1 MTTRTKTK
9 TLSFKVSFSVS
20 ATLPLPQRLLL
31 LILIAKCQ
39 NLTKLDFFCSHKKAL
54 KCFTD
59 SSSTRCSSSS
69 CIILINTNS
78 RQRPKKFRKFF
89 FFKIL
94 PKRNRKRQN
103 SDTSVSVFFAKN
115 CGVGQFQT
123 LIFKENHRQNETE
136 IFSKTNSLMATYS
149 KD

>member
-1 MTTRTKTK
+1 MSK
-9 TLSFKVSFSVS
+9 
-20 ATLPLPQRLLL
+20 
-31 LILIAKCQ
+31 
-39 NLTKLDFFCSHKKAL
+39 SHKVGFFLHSQKAL

-89 FFKIL
+89 SLKIL

-103 SDTSVSVFFAKN
+103 SDTSESRFFCQKLRRWPISNVSNFNIKKKLFAN
-115 CGVGQFQT
+115 
-123 LIFKENHRQNETE
+123 IRQKSSVKPTVQWQHTAK
-136 IFSKTNSLMATYS
+136 IKKMLLFV
-149 KD
+149 